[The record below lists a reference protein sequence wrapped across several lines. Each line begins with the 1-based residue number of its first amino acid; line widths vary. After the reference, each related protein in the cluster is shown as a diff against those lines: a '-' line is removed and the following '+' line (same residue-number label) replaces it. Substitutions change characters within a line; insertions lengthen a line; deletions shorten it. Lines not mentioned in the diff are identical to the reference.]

1 MAVDT
6 IMMVLERVACNV
18 GFVFLLGGGIL
29 LFGTIA
35 ALAILLVCDLWIC
48 ASNRFRD
55 ICKAESLIH
64 EYRRNREKFLEWLE
78 MEKKKEDCNG
88 KA

>member
-1 MAVDT
+1 MINT
-6 IMMVLERVACNV
+6 LSLSV
-18 GFVFLLGGGIL
+18 GYTFMIIGGTFLVIFLIA
-29 LFGTIA
+29 TIA
-35 ALAILLVCDLWIC
+35 SIVCFAWIH